1 MNVLDVDNDNDDLLK
16 RLCEEY
22 PSVVRLLKIMGV
34 DLDDIEDLASDIFIA
49 AYRNIGKLKD
59 ADRLEAWLHTITG
72 NRARKYYRQRM
83 KRNEISNLVKTEMGE
98 VDIFES
104 VVDETTVEKIL
115 QEAERRDLVRDM
127 INSLS
132 DIERRIIRMR
142 FWGDYRHSEIAE
154 ILNININ
161 TEKSIYR
168 RSLKKLRDSY
178 FKLLGEE

>member
-1 MNVLDVDNDNDDLLK
+1 MKVLDVDSDNDDLLN
-16 RLCEEY
+16 RLCGEY

-34 DLDDIEDLASDIFIA
+34 DMNDIEDLASDIFID

-59 ADRLEAWLHTITG
+59 VDKLEPWLRTIAG
-72 NRARKYYRQRM
+72 NRARKYYRQRIR
-83 KRNEISNLVKTEMGE
+83 RNEISNLVRTETGE
-98 VDIFES
+98 TDIFES
-104 VVDETTVEKIL
+104 IVDETTVEQIL
-115 QEAERRDLVRDM
+115 QEAERRDMVRAM
-127 INSLS
+127 IDSLS

-154 ILNININ
+154 ILNIKVN

-178 FKLLGEE
+178 FKLIEEE

>member
-1 MNVLDVDNDNDDLLK
+1 MNVLYVDNDDLLK

-22 PSVVRLLKIMGV
+22 PSVIRLLKIMGV
-34 DLDDIEDLASDIFIA
+34 DLDDIEDLASDIFID

-59 ADRLEAWLHTITG
+59 VDKLEAWLHTITG

-83 KRNEISNLVKTEMGE
+83 KRNEISNLVRTEMGE

-115 QEAERRDLVRDM
+115 QEAERRDMVRDM

-132 DIERRIIRMR
+132 DIERRILRMR

-168 RSLKKLRDSY
+168 RSLKKLRDNY

>member
-1 MNVLDVDNDNDDLLK
+1 MNVLDVDNDDLLK

-22 PSVVRLLKIMGV
+22 PSVIRLLKIMGV
-34 DLDDIEDLASDIFIA
+34 DLDDIEDLASDIFID

-59 ADRLEAWLHTITG
+59 VDKLEAWLHTITG

-115 QEAERRDLVRDM
+115 QEAERGQGYDKQPERYRAQDPEDEVLGRLSPFGNSRDPEYQHQYGKEHLQKKP
-127 INSLS
+127 
-132 DIERRIIRMR
+132 
-142 FWGDYRHSEIAE
+142 
-154 ILNININ
+154 
-161 TEKSIYR
+161 EKT
-168 RSLKKLRDSY
+168 
-178 FKLLGEE
+178 

>member
-1 MNVLDVDNDNDDLLK
+1 M
-16 RLCEEY
+16 
-22 PSVVRLLKIMGV
+22 
-34 DLDDIEDLASDIFIA
+34 
-49 AYRNIGKLKD
+49 KL
-59 ADRLEAWLHTITG
+59 
-72 NRARKYYRQRM
+72 
-83 KRNEISNLVKTEMGE
+83 NEIYNLVKTEMGE

-115 QEAERRDLVRDM
+115 QEAERRDMVRDM

-132 DIERRIIRMR
+132 DIERRILRMR

-168 RSLKKLRDSY
+168 RSLKKLRDNY